1 MSQKEL
7 RITFRELALSKDD
20 YRNYLTMAEDV
31 ELSSQQTEKLLQFQ
45 DLTGIE
51 DIERCRN
58 ILESHNW
65 DLEVATQVT
74 LNMREGA
81 PSVYR
86 PLPRTP
92 PSVVASPPDQ
102 RVFLAVRSWQPTG
115 LLGWSFLFISFP
127 FQFVYSALVRL
138 ARYALS
144 FIRADPR
151 RTVTDPIRDVTT
163 FIEQFEETYG
173 TEHPIFYRGTYYQA
187 VNDAKQDL
195 KFLLVYLHGD
205 DHQDTDE
212 FCRTVL
218 CNPEVVNFVNSSFLF
233 WACSVNTS
241 EGYRVSQ
248 ALRENTYPFL
258 AVIVLRENRMT
269 VVARLEGPTE
279 PELLIRRL
287 RLIINDNEASLIAA
301 RLERHERSV
310 NQSIRQQQDE
320 AYKESLRADQEKE
333 RRRREEQELKARL
346 EMEERNKILEEQRRK
361 EEIRR
366 QKIELADQI
375 PEEPAEDHPS
385 TIRLMI
391 KLPNGTRLV
400 RRFSRDDS
408 LKFLYYFVFCHDESP
423 DSFQI
428 VTNFPRRVV
437 PCEPTAQCP
446 DPPTFAEFGLG
457 KSEMLFVQD
466 LEA

>member
-1 MSQKEL
+1 
-7 RITFRELALSKDD
+7 
-20 YRNYLTMAEDV
+20 MAEDV
-31 ELSSQQTEKLLQFQ
+31 QLSSNQTEKLLQFQ

-58 ILESHNW
+58 ILDNHNW

-86 PLPRTP
+86 PLPRSP
-92 PSVVASPPDQ
+92 PPVVANPPDQ

-115 LLGWSFLFISFP
+115 IFGWGFLLISFP
-127 FQFVYSALVRL
+127 FQFMYFTLMKL
-138 ARYALS
+138 ARFTLS

-151 RTVTDPIRDVTT
+151 RSATDPARDVMN
-163 FIEQFEETYG
+163 FIQSFENKYG
-173 TEHPIFYRGTYYQA
+173 REHPVFYRGTYYQA

-212 FCRTVL
+212 FCRAVL
-218 CNPEVVNFVNSSFLF
+218 RNTEVVNFINSSFLF
-233 WACSVNTS
+233 WGCSVNS
-241 EGYRVSQ
+241 PEGYRVSQ
-248 ALRENTYPFL
+248 ALHENTYPFL
-258 AVIVLRENRMT
+258 AVIVLRDNQMT
-269 VVARLEGPTE
+269 VVARLEGPTD
-279 PELLIRRL
+279 PEVLIRRL
-287 RLIINDNEASLIAA
+287 RLIMNDNEASLIAA
-301 RLERHERSV
+301 RLERHERSMT
-310 NQSIRQQQDE
+310 QTIRQQQDE
-320 AYKESLRADQEKE
+320 AYKESLKADQEKE
-333 RRRREEQELKARL
+333 RRKREEQEVKAMQER
-346 EMEERNKILEEQRRK
+346 EERNKLLEEQKRK
-361 EEIRR
+361 EDIQR
-366 QKIELADQI
+366 QKIELASQI
-375 PEEPAEDHPS
+375 PEEPPLDHPN

-391 KLPNGTRLV
+391 KLPAGSRLE
-400 RRFSRDDS
+400 RRFQREES
-408 LKFLYYFVFCHDESP
+408 LKFLYYFVFCHPESP

-437 PCEPTAQCP
+437 PCEPTENNP
-446 DPPTFAEFGLG
+446 EPPTFSDFGFG

>member
-1 MSQKEL
+1 
-7 RITFRELALSKDD
+7 
-20 YRNYLTMAEDV
+20 MAEDV
-31 ELSSQQTEKLLQFQ
+31 QLSSNQTEKLLQFQ

-58 ILESHNW
+58 ILDNHNW

-86 PLPRTP
+86 PLPRSP
-92 PSVVASPPDQ
+92 PPVVANPPDQ
-102 RVFLAVRSWQPTG
+102 RVYLAVRSWQPTG
-115 LLGWSFLFISFP
+115 ILGWGFLFISFP
-127 FQFVYSALVRL
+127 FQFMYSTLMKL
-138 ARYALS
+138 ARFTLN

-151 RTVTDPIRDVTT
+151 RSGTDPARDVMN
-163 FIEQFEETYG
+163 FIQNFEEMYG
-173 TEHPIFYRGTYYQA
+173 RDHPIFYRGTYYQA

-218 CNPEVVNFVNSSFLF
+218 RGAEVVNFINSSFLF
-233 WACSVNTS
+233 WACSVNS
-241 EGYRVSQ
+241 PEGYRVSQ

-258 AVIVLRENRMT
+258 AVIVLRDNQMT
-269 VVARLEGPTE
+269 VVARLEGPTD
-279 PELLIRRL
+279 PDVLIRRL
-287 RLIINDNEASLIAA
+287 RLIMNDNEASLIAA
-301 RLERHERSV
+301 RLERQERSMT
-310 NQSIRQQQDE
+310 QTIRQQQDE
-320 AYKESLRADQEKE
+320 AYKESLKADQEKE
-333 RRRREEQELKARL
+333 RRKREEQEVKAQQER
-346 EMEERNKILEEQRRK
+346 EERNKLLEEQKRK
-361 EEIRR
+361 EDIKR
-366 QKIELADQI
+366 QKIDLASQI
-375 PEEPAEDHPS
+375 PEEPPLEHPN

-391 KLPNGTRLV
+391 KLPAGTRLE
-400 RRFSRDDS
+400 RRFRREES
-408 LKFLYYFVFCHDESP
+408 LKFLYYFVFCHPESP
-423 DSFQI
+423 DCFQV

-437 PCEPTAQCP
+437 PCEPTENNP
-446 DPPTFAEFGLG
+446 EPPSFIDFGFG

>member
-1 MSQKEL
+1 
-7 RITFRELALSKDD
+7 
-20 YRNYLTMAEDV
+20 MAEDV
-31 ELSSQQTEKLLQFQ
+31 QLSSQQTEKLLQFQ

-51 DIERCRN
+51 DMERCRY
-58 ILESHNW
+58 ILDSHSW

-74 LNMREGA
+74 LNMREGT

-92 PSVVASPPDQ
+92 PPVVASPPDQ

-115 LLGWSFLFISFP
+115 LLGWSFFFVSYP
-127 FQFVYSALVRL
+127 FQFVYTTMMRL
-138 ARYALS
+138 ARFALS

-151 RTVTDPIRDVTT
+151 RITDPVRDVRI
-163 FIEQFEETYG
+163 FIQNFEEKYG

-218 CNPEVVNFVNSSFLF
+218 CCREVINFIDSSFLF
-233 WACSVNTS
+233 WACSVNS
-241 EGYRVSQ
+241 PEGYRVSQ
-248 ALRENTYPFL
+248 ALRENTFPFL

-269 VVARLEGPTE
+269 VVARLEGPTDSE
-279 PELLIRRL
+279 VLIRRL
-287 RLIINDNEASLIAA
+287 NVIMNDNEASLIAA
-301 RLERHERSV
+301 RLERQERTM
-310 NQSIRQQQDE
+310 NQTIRRQQDE
-320 AYKESLRADQEKE
+320 AYIESLRADQEKE
-333 RRRREEQELKARL
+333 RRKREEQEIKAKIEL
-346 EMEERNKILEEQRRK
+346 EERNKILEEQRRK
-361 EEIRR
+361 EDIRR

-375 PEEPAEDHPS
+375 PEEPPESDFKA
-385 TIRLMI
+385 IRLMI
-391 KLPNGTRLV
+391 KLPNGTRLE
-400 RRFSRDDS
+400 RRFNREQSM
-408 LKFLYYFVFCHDESP
+408 KFLYYFVFCHSESP

-428 VTNFPRRVV
+428 VSFPRRTV
-437 PCEPTAQCP
+437 PCEPTETCP
-446 DPPTFAEFGLG
+446 EPPTFSEFGIEN
-457 KSEMLFVQD
+457 SEMLLVQD